1 MEDGAEV
8 VRRRSPRLLRR
19 VLLILVLAG
28 AAVVFW
34 LDRKVVQGFGEARW
48 RHPVRI
54 YAAARTV
61 AVGVDID
68 AAGISDELHDLGY
81 RAVKGRPEEPGT
93 FRRGA
98 QRLELYL
105 NEAPEPDAFAARPA
119 RRVVIELDGG
129 KRVRSI
135 ELEPDGRTVESLELE
150 PLALEGLFTSHW
162 TGRRALA
169 LGDVPSIVVDAVL
182 AAEDER
188 FMTHHGIDPG
198 SLVRAAH
205 VNWVAGE
212 VLQGGSTITQQIVKN
227 HFLTQERT
235 FSRKL
240 REIPMALL
248 LEARFDKR
256 EILECYLATVYL
268 GHDRLVGIYG
278 LAEAAAVYFGKP
290 VAKLT
295 LAEGAMLAG
304 MIRAPNVY
312 SPIRH
317 PETAL
322 RRRDQVIDKLAGLGW
337 ITAAQA
343 AAARAERPKSP
354 AGRAAPPEAYFM
366 QHVRRALEADGLDP
380 SRLGFGSAVF
390 TTLDHRLQR
399 MASEAVEAAG
409 RRLDRNRPG
418 KRSAQIAVV
427 ALDPRDGA
435 IRALVGGRDFLTS
448 QLDRA
453 TRSRRQ
459 VGSLFKPFVYLA
471 AIGDRESGVS
481 PATILL
487 DEPISVQIDRTT
499 WTPKNID
506 ERYRGPVTVRH
517 ALEHSLN
524 VPTVQLAESYGIDRI
539 AAFGDRL
546 GLVSAGLPRV
556 PSLAL
561 GAFESSLLRV
571 TSAYTIFPR
580 GGERVVPHAVDGVKA
595 PSGVVLQRARQRT
608 ERVAAPDATYVVH
621 AMLEGVVAHGTA
633 GEIGRSGLRGSIAG
647 KTGTSND
654 NRDAW
659 FVGYTPSLVVG
670 VWVGFDDDAS
680 LRGGAA
686 QLAVPVWLAIM
697 KRALAGMPRARFP
710 VPDGVELVA
719 VEASSGKRADAG
731 CGPAITEVFL
741 AGTAPRET
749 CTGGERGALARA
761 PGASPV
767 KQLGNAVGAWFA
779 KLPGALGSLFGDE
792 ADRDARGR

>member
-1 MEDGAEV
+1 MVE
-8 VRRRSPRLLRR
+8 RRRASRWLRR
-19 VLLILVLAG
+19 ALIVLLLA
-28 AAVVFW
+28 AAVVVFW
-34 LDRKVVQGFGEARW
+34 LDRRVVQGFGEARW

-54 YAAARTV
+54 YGAARSIE
-61 AVGVDID
+61 VGVDLD
-68 AAGISDELHDLGY
+68 AAGTTDELHDLGY
-81 RAVKGRPEEPGT
+81 RAVTIAPSEPGT

-105 NEAPEPDAFAARPA
+105 NEAPEPEAFGSRAP
-119 RRVVIELDGG
+119 RRVDLELDGG
-129 KRVRSI
+129 KRVRAI
-135 ELEPDGRTVESLELE
+135 ELVPEGRRVESIALE
-150 PLALEGLFTSHW
+150 PLPLEGLFTSHW

-169 LGDVPSIVVDAVL
+169 LEDVPPIVVDAVL

-188 FMTHHGIDPG
+188 FLGHHGIDLA
-198 SLVRAAH
+198 SLVRAAR

-212 VLQGGSTITQQIVKN
+212 VRQGGSTITQQIVKN

-268 GHDRLVGIYG
+268 GHDRLVGVYG

-317 PETAL
+317 PDAAL
-322 RRRDQVIDKLAGLGW
+322 RRRDQVIDKLDELGW
-337 ITAAQA
+337 ITPGQA
-343 AAARAERPKSP
+343 AAARAEKPKAP
-354 AGRAAPPEAYFM
+354 AGRTAPPEAYFM
-366 QHVRRALEADGLDP
+366 QHVRRSLEADGLDP
-380 SRLGFGSAVF
+380 GRLPFGSAVF

-399 MASEAVEAAG
+399 FASEAVDAAG
-409 RRLDRNRPG
+409 RRFDRVRHG
-418 KRSAQIAVV
+418 KKPVQIAVV
-427 ALDPRDGA
+427 AIDPRDGA
-435 IRALVGGRDFLTS
+435 VRALVGGRDFLTS

-471 AIGDRESGVS
+471 AIGDPQSGVT

-487 DEPISVQIDRTT
+487 DEPITVQIDRTR

-506 ERYRGPVTVRH
+506 ERHRGPVTVRH

-524 VPTVQLAESYGIDRI
+524 VPTVRLAEAYGIDRI
-539 AAFGDRL
+539 ADFGDRL
-546 GLVSAGLPRV
+546 GLTGAGLPRV

-571 TSAYTIFPR
+571 TAAYTIFAR
-580 GGERVVPHAVDGVKA
+580 GGERIVPHAVDGVKA
-595 PSGVVLQRARQRT
+595 PSGVVRQRPRRVT
-608 ERVAAPDATYVVH
+608 ERVASPDATYVVH
-621 AMLEGVVAHGTA
+621 AMLEGVVEHGTA
-633 GEIGRSGLRGSIAG
+633 GEIGRAGLHDGVAG

-659 FVGYTPSLVVG
+659 FVGYTSSLVIG

-680 LRGGAA
+680 LRGGAS

-697 KRALAGMPRARFP
+697 KRALAGMPRERFA

-719 VEASSGKRADAG
+719 VEAASGKRADG
-731 CGPAITEVFL
+731 DCGPAITEVFL
-741 AGTAPRET
+741 AGTAPSASCADGRVRVVEAQ
-749 CTGGERGALARA
+749 EHD
-761 PGASPV
+761 SPV
-767 KQLGNAVGAWFA
+767 ERLGDAVGAWFA
-779 KLPGALGSLFGDE
+779 KLPSAIGALFGE
-792 ADRDARGR
+792 DRE

>member
-1 MEDGAEV
+1 LW
-8 VRRRSPRLLRR
+8 RRALIGLL
-19 VLLILVLAG
+19 LAT

-54 YAAARTV
+54 YAAARSIE
-61 AVGVDID
+61 VGFDLD
-68 AAGISDELHDLGY
+68 ATGINDELHDLGY
-81 RAVKGRPEEPGT
+81 RAVTIAPSEPGT
-93 FRRGA
+93 FRRSA

-105 NEAPEPDAFAARPA
+105 NEAPEPEVFGARAA
-119 RRVVIELDGG
+119 RRVDVELEGG

-135 ELEPDGRTVESLELE
+135 ELVPEGRKVESVALEAF
-150 PLALEGLFTSHW
+150 PLEGLFTSHW

-169 LGDVPSIVVDAVL
+169 LEDVPPIVVDAVL

-188 FMTHHGIDPG
+188 FLNHHGIDLG
-198 SLVRAAH
+198 SLLRAAR
-205 VNWVAGE
+205 VNWLAGE
-212 VLQGGSTITQQIVKN
+212 VRQGGSTITQQIVKN

-248 LEARFDKR
+248 LEARFEKR

-268 GHDRLVGIYG
+268 GHDRLVGVYG
-278 LAEAAAVYFGKP
+278 LAEASAVYFGKP

-295 LAEGAMLAG
+295 LGEGAMLAG

-317 PETAL
+317 PEAAV
-322 RRRDQVIDKLAGLGW
+322 RRRDQVIAKLADLGW
-337 ITAAQA
+337 ITPEQA
-343 AAARAERPKSP
+343 LAARAEKPKAP
-354 AGRAAPPEAYFM
+354 AGRAARPEAYFM
-366 QHVRRALEADGLDP
+366 QHVRRSLEADALDP
-380 SRLGFGSAVF
+380 NRLAFGSAVF

-399 MASEAVEAAG
+399 FASEAVDAAG
-409 RRLDRNRPG
+409 RRFDRGRPG
-418 KRSAQIAVV
+418 KKPVQIAVV

-435 IRALVGGRDFLTS
+435 VRALVGGRDFLAS

-471 AIGDRESGVS
+471 AIADPGSGVT

-487 DEPISVQIDRTT
+487 DEPLTVQIDRTR
-499 WTPKNID
+499 WTPKNVD
-506 ERYRGPVTVRH
+506 ERHRGPVTVRH
-517 ALEHSLN
+517 ALESSLN
-524 VPTVQLAESYGIDRI
+524 VPTVQLAESYGIERI
-539 AAFGDRL
+539 ADFGDRL
-546 GLVSAGLPRV
+546 DLVSSGLPRM

-571 TSAYTIFPR
+571 TSAYTVFPR
-580 GGERVVPHAVDGVKA
+580 GGERIVPHAVDGVKA
-595 PSGVVLQRARQRT
+595 PSGVVLKRPRRGT
-608 ERVAAPDATYVVH
+608 ERVAPPDATYVVH
-621 AMLEGVVAHGTA
+621 AMLEGVVDHGTA
-633 GEIGRSGLRGSIAG
+633 GEITRAGLRGGIAG

-697 KRALAGMPRARFP
+697 KRALAGMPPERFA

-719 VEASSGKRADAG
+719 VEAASGKRAERG
-731 CGPAITEVFL
+731 CGPAITEVFV
-741 AGTAPRET
+741 AGTAPRES
-749 CTGGERGALARA
+749 CLDGRA
-761 PGASPV
+761 HRVAGDEQDSPV
-767 KQLGNAVGAWFA
+767 KQLGDAVGSWFA
-779 KLPGALGSLFGDE
+779 RLPAAIGALFGDGS
-792 ADRDARGR
+792 D

>member
-1 MEDGAEV
+1 
-8 VRRRSPRLLRR
+8 LLRR
-19 VLLILVLAG
+19 VLLVVLL
-28 AAVVFW
+28 AAAAAVFW

-48 RHPVRI
+48 RHPVRM
-54 YAAARTV
+54 YAAARSV
-61 AVGVDID
+61 EVGVDLD

-81 RAVKGRPEEPGT
+81 RAVTVVPEEPGT
-93 FRRGA
+93 FRRSA
-98 QRLELYL
+98 QRLELFA
-105 NEAPEPDAFAARPA
+105 NPAPQADAFGVRPA
-119 RRVVIELDGG
+119 QRVRLELDGR
-129 KRVRSI
+129 RVRSI
-135 ELEPDGRTVESLELE
+135 TLEPDGRKAQSFTLE
-150 PLALEGLFTSHW
+150 PRPLEGLFTSHW

-169 LGDVPSIVVDAVL
+169 LEDVPPAVVDAVL

-188 FMTHHGIDPG
+188 FLTHIGIDPG
-198 SLVRAAH
+198 SLVRAAR
-205 VNWVAGE
+205 VNWLAGE
-212 VLQGGSTITQQIVKN
+212 VRQGGSTITQQIVKN

-278 LAEAAAVYFGKP
+278 FAEAAAVYFGKP
-290 VAKLT
+290 VSKLS
-295 LAEGAMLAG
+295 LAEGATLAG
-304 MIRAPNVY
+304 MIRAPNIY

-317 PETAL
+317 PEGAL

-337 ITAAQA
+337 ITAEQA
-343 AAARAERPKSP
+343 TVARAERPKPP

-366 QHVRRALEADGLDP
+366 QYVRRSLDAEALDP
-380 SRLGFGSAVF
+380 NRLAFGSEVF

-399 MASEAVEAAG
+399 IASEAVQAAG
-409 RRLDRNRPG
+409 RRFDRNRPG
-418 KRSAQIAVV
+418 KRATQLAVV

-435 IRALVGGRDFLTS
+435 VRALVGGRNFLSS

-471 AIGDRESGVS
+471 AIGDRASGVS

-487 DEPISVQIDRTT
+487 DQPITVRIDSKT
-499 WTPKNID
+499 WSPKNID
-506 ERYRGPVTVRH
+506 ERYRGPVTVRY

-524 VPTVQLAESYGIDRI
+524 VPTVRLAESYGIERI

-571 TSAYTIFPR
+571 ASAYTIFPR
-580 GGERVVPHAVDGVKA
+580 GGERIEPHAVSGVKA
-595 PSGVVLQRARQRT
+595 PSGVVLLRPRRRS

-621 AMLEGVVAHGTA
+621 AMLEGVVAHGSA
-633 GEIGRSGLRGSIAG
+633 GEIGRSGLHGGLAG

-654 NRDAW
+654 SRDAW
-659 FVGYTPSLVVG
+659 FVGYTPSLVVA
-670 VWVGFDDDAS
+670 VWVGFDDDES
-680 LRGGAA
+680 LRGGSA

-697 KRALAGMPRARFP
+697 KRALAGLPRERFP
-710 VPDGVELVA
+710 VPEGVELVA
-719 VEASSGKRADAG
+719 VEATTGKRAGAG

-741 AGTAPRET
+741 AGTAPSESCAEDESRAVARTGRE
-749 CTGGERGALARA
+749 
-761 PGASPV
+761 SPV
-767 KQLGNAVGAWFA
+767 KQIGDVVEAWLA
-779 KLPGALGSLFGDE
+779 KVPAAIDALFGSGSD
-792 ADRDARGR
+792 

>member
-1 MEDGAEV
+1 M
-8 VRRRSPRLLRR
+8 L
-19 VLLILVLAG
+19 LVLVVAA

-34 LDRKVVQGFGEARW
+34 LDRRVVQGFGEARW

-54 YAAARTV
+54 YAAPRSV
-61 AVGVDID
+61 EVGMDVD

-81 RAVKGRPEEPGT
+81 RAVTVAPAEPGT
-93 FRRGA
+93 FRRSA
-98 QRLELYL
+98 QRLEIYL
-105 NEAPEPDAFAARPA
+105 NEAPEPDAFATRAA
-119 RRVVIELDGG
+119 RRATIELEGG

-135 ELEPDGRTVESLELE
+135 ALAPDDRQVESLSLD
-150 PLALEGLFTSHW
+150 PLPLEGLFTSHW
-162 TGRRALA
+162 TGRRALE
-169 LGDVPSIVVDAVL
+169 LEDVPPIVVDAVL

-188 FMTHHGIDPG
+188 FLTHHGIDLP
-198 SLVRAAH
+198 SLVRAAQ
-205 VNWVAGE
+205 VNWTAGE
-212 VLQGGSTITQQIVKN
+212 VKQGGSTITQQIVKN

-268 GHDRLVGIYG
+268 GHDRLVGVFG

-290 VAKLT
+290 VSKLT

-317 PETAL
+317 PDTAL
-322 RRRDQVIDKLAGLGW
+322 KRRDQVIAKLAELGW
-337 ITAAQA
+337 ISRAQA
-343 AAARAERPKSP
+343 NEARAERPRPP
-354 AGRAAPPEAYFM
+354 AGRTAPSEAYFM
-366 QHVRRALEADGLDP
+366 QHARRSLESEGLDP
-380 SRLGFGSAVF
+380 AKLAFGSAVF

-399 MASEAVEAAG
+399 FASEAVDAAG
-409 RRLDRNRPG
+409 RRFDRGRPA
-418 KRSAQIAVV
+418 KRPVQIAVV

-435 IRALVGGRDFLTS
+435 VRALVGGRDFLAS

-459 VGSLFKPFVYLA
+459 IGSLFKPFVYLA
-471 AIGDRESGVS
+471 AIGDPQGGVT

-487 DEPISVQIDRTT
+487 DEPITVQVDRTR
-499 WTPKNID
+499 WEPKNVD
-506 ERYRGPVTVRH
+506 ERYRGPVTVRT
-517 ALEHSLN
+517 ALEQSLN

-546 GLVSAGLPRV
+546 GLVGAGLPRM

-571 TSAYTIFPR
+571 TSAYTVFPR
-580 GGERVVPHAVDGVKA
+580 AGERIVPHAIAGVKA
-595 PSGVVLQRARQRT
+595 PSGVVLHRPARRT

-633 GEIGRSGLRGSIAG
+633 REIGRADLRAGIAG

-670 VWVGFDDDAS
+670 VWVGFDDDKS

-697 KRALAGMPRARFP
+697 KRALAGMPRERFA

-719 VEASSGKRADAG
+719 VEASTGKRAGQG

-741 AGTAPRET
+741 AGTAPSEACR
-749 CTGGERGALARA
+749 GDAPSAVARGERE
-761 PGASPV
+761 SPV
-767 KQLGNAVGAWFA
+767 KQLGEAVGGWFA
-779 KLPGALGSLFGDE
+779 RLPRAIGSLFGGDSE
-792 ADRDARGR
+792 

>member
-1 MEDGAEV
+1 VDAGAEV
-8 VRRRSPRLLRR
+8 RRRRPRRLLRR
-19 VLLILVLAG
+19 TLIVVLLV
-28 AAVVFW
+28 AAAAIFW

-48 RHPVRI
+48 RHPIRI
-54 YAAARTV
+54 YAAPRALE
-61 AVGVDID
+61 VGVDLD
-68 AAGISDELHDLGY
+68 AAGIAEELYDLGY
-81 RAVKGRPEEPGT
+81 RAVTSHPEEPGT
-93 FRRGA
+93 FRRSA
-98 QRLELYL
+98 QRLELFL
-105 NEAPEPDAFAARPA
+105 NAAPEPDRFGDRPPQQIVA
-119 RRVVIELDGG
+119 ELDAGR
-129 KRVRSI
+129 RVRSI
-135 ELEPDGRTVESLELE
+135 ELQPAGVKAESVALE
-150 PLALEGLFTSHW
+150 PRPLEGLFTSHW
-162 TGRRALA
+162 TGRRPLK
-169 LGDVPSIVVDAVL
+169 LEDVPPAVVDAVL
-182 AAEDER
+182 AAEDYR
-188 FMTHHGIDPG
+188 FLVHHGIDPG
-198 SLVRAAH
+198 SLLRAVR

-212 VLQGGSTITQQIVKN
+212 VRQGGSTITQQIVKN

-248 LEARFDKR
+248 LELRFDKR

-290 VAKLT
+290 VSKLT

-304 MIRAPNVY
+304 MIRAPNIY

-317 PETAL
+317 PEAAL
-322 RRRDQVIDKLAGLGW
+322 RRRNQVIEQMRELGW
-337 ITAAQA
+337 ITVEQA
-343 AAARAERPKSP
+343 AAARSERPTPP

-366 QHVRRALEADGLDP
+366 QYARRSLDAQALDP
-380 SRLGFGSAVF
+380 TRLGFGSEIF

-399 MASEAVEAAG
+399 FASEAVDSVG
-409 RRLDRNRPG
+409 RRIDRNRSG
-418 KRSAQIAVV
+418 KRPVQIAVV
-427 ALDPRDGA
+427 AIDPRDGA
-435 IRALVGGRDFLTS
+435 VRALVGGRDFLAS

-471 AIGDRESGVS
+471 AIADRQSGVT

-487 DEPISVQIDRTT
+487 DEPISVRIDRTT
-499 WTPKNID
+499 WSPKNVD

-524 VPTVQLAESYGIDRI
+524 VPMVQLAESFGLDRI
-539 AAFGDRL
+539 VAFGDRL

-561 GAFESSLLRV
+561 GAFETSLLRL
-571 TSAYTIFPR
+571 TSAYTLFPR
-580 GGERVVPHAVDGVKA
+580 GGDMVQPYTVASVKA
-595 PSGVVLQRARQRT
+595 PSGVVLLRGRTAR
-608 ERVAAPDATYVVH
+608 EAVAPADATYVVH
-621 AMLEGVVAHGTA
+621 AMLEGVVTHGTA
-633 GEIGRSGLRGSIAG
+633 AEVGRSGLKGSFAG

-670 VWVGFDDDAS
+670 VWVGFDDDTS

-697 KRALAGMPRARFP
+697 KRALPGMPGERFA
-710 VPDGVELVA
+710 VPDGVDLVS
-719 VEASSGKRADAG
+719 VEASSGKRADAS

-741 AGTAPRET
+741 AGTAPRES
-749 CTGGERGALARA
+749 CAGGAARVAAGAERD
-761 PGASPV
+761 SPV
-767 KQLGNAVGAWFA
+767 KYIGETVGEWFA
-779 KLPGALGSLFGDE
+779 ALPRAIGSLFGGKKD
-792 ADRDARGR
+792 

>member
-1 MEDGAEV
+1 
-8 VRRRSPRLLRR
+8 
-19 VLLILVLAG
+19 VLLVLVVA
-28 AAVVFW
+28 AAVAAFW
-34 LDRKVVQGFGEARW
+34 LDRRVVQGFGEARW

-54 YAAARTV
+54 YAAPRTV
-61 AVGVDID
+61 ELGMDVD

-81 RAVKGRPEEPGT
+81 RAVTIAPVEPGT
-93 FRRGA
+93 FRRSA

-105 NEAPEPDAFAARPA
+105 NEAPQADAFGSRAARRA
-119 RRVVIELDGG
+119 TIELENG

-135 ELEPDGRTVESLELE
+135 ALAPDDRQVESLALE
-150 PLALEGLFTSHW
+150 PLPLEGLFTSHW
-162 TGRRALA
+162 TGRRALE
-169 LGDVPSIVVDAVL
+169 LEDVPPIVVDAVL

-188 FMTHHGIDPG
+188 FLTHHGIDLG
-198 SLVRAAH
+198 SLVRAAQ
-205 VNWVAGE
+205 VNWMAGE
-212 VLQGGSTITQQIVKN
+212 VKQGGSTITQQIVKN

-268 GHDRLVGIYG
+268 GHDRLVGVYG

-290 VAKLT
+290 VSKLT

-317 PETAL
+317 PEAAL
-322 RRRDQVIDKLAGLGW
+322 KRRDQVIAKLADLGW
-337 ITAAQA
+337 ISPAQA
-343 AAARAERPKSP
+343 VEARAERPKPP
-354 AGRAAPPEAYFM
+354 AGRTAPPEAYFM
-366 QHVRRALEADGLDP
+366 QHVRRSLESEGLDP
-380 SRLGFGSAVF
+380 GKLAFGSAVF
-390 TTLDHRLQR
+390 TTLDRRLQR
-399 MASEAVEAAG
+399 FASEAVDAAG
-409 RRLDRNRPG
+409 RRIDRGRPG
-418 KRSAQIAVV
+418 KRAVQMAVV
-427 ALDPRDGA
+427 AIDPRDGSV
-435 IRALVGGRDFLTS
+435 RALVGGRDFLSS

-459 VGSLFKPFVYLA
+459 IGSLFKPFVFLA
-471 AIGDRESGVS
+471 AIGDPQSGVT

-487 DEPISVQIDRTT
+487 DEPITVQVDRTK
-499 WTPKNID
+499 WEPKNVD
-506 ERYRGPVTVRH
+506 ERYRGPVTVRN

-539 AAFGDRL
+539 AVFGDRL
-546 GLVSAGLPRV
+546 GLVGGALPRV

-571 TSAYTIFPR
+571 TSAYTVFPR
-580 GGERVVPHAVDGVKA
+580 AGDRIVPHAIDGVKA
-595 PSGVVLQRARQRT
+595 PSGVVLHRPALRT
-608 ERVAAPDATYVVH
+608 EHVAAPDATYVVH
-621 AMLEGVVAHGTA
+621 AILEGVVAHGTA
-633 GEIGRSGLRGSIAG
+633 GEIGRAALRTGIAG

-697 KRALAGMPRARFP
+697 KRALAGMPRERFA

-719 VEASSGKRADAG
+719 VEASSGKRAGAG

-741 AGTAPRET
+741 AGTAPHEACGDDAPVAVARDGRE
-749 CTGGERGALARA
+749 
-761 PGASPV
+761 SPV
-767 KQLGNAVGAWFA
+767 KQLGDAVGAWFA
-779 KLPGALGSLFGDE
+779 RLPDAIGGLFGG
-792 ADRDARGR
+792 DAE